1 MINKVSFR
9 AIPQSPQQSKGTIS
23 TYKGSTD
30 QIDGSSKKTIN
41 APYIVAGFAVIS
53 AAAAFLIGKKLGKNT
68 AVTEITKS
76 QDAVN
81 IKIKKFE
88 ETIDALKKQLNEI
101 AVKDTEK
108 EKTVQALN
116 TDNTIL
122 RAKMAEQTAE
132 NNRINIENDL
142 LLQNNKQLMNTVNK
156 QDELLSELK
165 GENVSAENIVDSE
178 NKKVIVVD
186 FHRAKKKA

>member
-23 TYKGSTD
+23 AYKGSTD
-30 QIDGSSKKTIN
+30 QIDVSSKKTN
-41 APYIVAGFAVIS
+41 NTPYLAAGLAIVS
-53 AAAAFLIGKKLGKNT
+53 TAAAFLIGKKLGKNK
-68 AVTEITKS
+68 ALTEIAKS

-81 IKIKKFE
+81 SKIKKFE
-88 ETIDALKKQLNEI
+88 DSIEGLKAQMNEI

-108 EKTVQALN
+108 EKTVQALS

-165 GENVSAENIVDSE
+165 GENVSAENIADSE

-186 FHRAKKKA
+186 FHLAKKKA